1 MAKGFSQIEGIDFFE
16 TFSPVVKMATIRVIL
31 ALASINRWE
40 LQQLDV
46 SNAFLHGDLS
56 EEVYMSIPP
65 GLSGYSS
72 SQCCKLKKSLYGLE
86 QASQKWYE
94 KLSDLLISSG
104 YKQTH
109 ADHSLFI
116 KNVDGKFIA
125 LNIFVDDIVLTGNS
139 IKEITNIK

>member
-65 GLSGYSS
+65 GLSGTVHLNVANSRN
-72 SQCCKLKKSLYGLE
+72 LYMG
-86 QASQKWYE
+86 
-94 KLSDLLISSG
+94 
-104 YKQTH
+104 
-109 ADHSLFI
+109 
-116 KNVDGKFIA
+116 
-125 LNIFVDDIVLTGNS
+125 
-139 IKEITNIK
+139 